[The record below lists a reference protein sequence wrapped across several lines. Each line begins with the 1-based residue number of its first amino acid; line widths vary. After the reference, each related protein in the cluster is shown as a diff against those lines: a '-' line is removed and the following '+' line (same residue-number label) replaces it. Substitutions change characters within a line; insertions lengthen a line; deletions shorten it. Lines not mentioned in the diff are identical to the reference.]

1 MHLDVARTQ
10 DARREWDDD
19 ERTCDAKRGW
29 IGSEECKPDEKEQG
43 AGERVENWRNE
54 ARGGA
59 SLDRLGERCEPSE
72 HESDDA
78 LVSLSCRCVS
88 E

>member
-1 MHLDVARTQ
+1 MQLDVARTQ

-19 ERTCDAKRGW
+19 ERTCDAERGW
-29 IGSEECKPDEKEQG
+29 TGSEECKPDEEEQG

-59 SLDRLGERCEPSE
+59 SSDRHGERCKPSE

-78 LVSLSCRCVS
+78 LVSLPCRCVS
-88 E
+88 H